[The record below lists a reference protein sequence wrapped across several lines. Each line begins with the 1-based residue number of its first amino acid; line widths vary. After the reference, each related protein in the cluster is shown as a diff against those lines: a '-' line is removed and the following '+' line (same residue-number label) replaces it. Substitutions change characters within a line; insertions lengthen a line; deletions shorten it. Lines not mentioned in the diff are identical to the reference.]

1 MTTSDIRPRH
11 ADLLGPIVGRGLPA
25 AALAVVLGLVWFA
38 CRFIAPRSEASLM
51 DAGLRPS
58 PTVRGLLIASS
69 YVARYFWWIAPIL
82 VAFFLFS
89 SNVSSRTAARGTA
102 AE

>member
-11 ADLLGPIVGRGLPA
+11 TGFLDPILGRGLR
-25 AALAVVLGLVWFA
+25 ALAIAVVLGLVWFA
-38 CRFIAPRSEASLM
+38 CRFIAPRYEASLM

-58 PTVRGLLIASS
+58 SIARGLLIASS

-89 SNVSSRTAARGTA
+89 SNGRSRPAARGAA